1 MKYRLR
7 VFPGMYSVVRMPVD
21 APVPGAMTTGPFW
34 HVLHSADERTVICE
48 EARVPKGM
56 DQEPGWRVLALEGP
70 FTFDAVG
77 VLHALLTPLKKSGV
91 PVLALSGYST
101 DYILVQDLRS
111 ATTALQREGHRIY

>member
-7 VFPGMYSVVRMPVD
+7 VLPGLYSVARLPAGV
-21 APVPGAMTTGPFW
+21 PVPDAMMEGPFW
-34 HVLHSADERTVICE
+34 QVLQSPDERTVICE

-91 PVLALSGYST
+91 PLLALSGYST